1 MKENKEKTMTMI
13 ELFFSIWDKTKIQ
26 ETVEESKT
34 YRWSKINAEFDNT
47 VVSPVSISFVTKI
60 LSLKPSFSVRIVKLY
75 SLPGVRLEN
84 VAVSCLTFWT

>member
-1 MKENKEKTMTMI
+1 MMKMT
-13 ELFFSIWDKTKIQ
+13 ELLFSIWDKNKIQ
-26 ETVEESKT
+26 EESKT
-34 YRWSKINAEFDNT
+34 YRWSKKNAEFDNI